1 MEPQPF
7 SDDLRRYLALAW
19 QWAWLLALAALLAGS
34 AAFLVSRQT
43 TPIYQASTL
52 ILINEAPGNRPV
64 DYSSI
69 ITSERLASTYTEMI
83 VSRPVLEGVIDGLGL
98 GRTSSQLKG
107 QVSVQPL
114 RDTQLIRVQV
124 QDWDPHWAALIA
136 NSLVAEFAHQ
146 NMELQRERYAESKA
160 SLEAQLTQLDRQIQT
175 AAAALDALP
184 EEAGNGRQAE
194 RDRLETALIG
204 YRQTYASLL
213 QSYELVRLT
222 EAQSTSK
229 VTQVESA
236 VAPSSPISPRVMQN
250 TLLAG
255 VVGLMLAVGVIFLVE
270 ALDDSLRDP
279 SEITRQLG
287 LPVLALITK
296 HPAEDEDAPISAV
309 EPRSPVSEAFR
320 SLRTN
325 LQYAS
330 VDKPLRTILVTSPGA
345 EEGKTTIA
353 ANLAVVMGQSGK
365 RTILLDADLRRP
377 RIHRRLNL
385 PNRQGLVDLFL
396 QTSHGLN
403 GHVQRTPQMNLA
415 ALTTGALPPNPSELL
430 GSAKMGEILSQLL
443 QEADL
448 VVVDSPPVLAVTDA
462 AVLAPKMDAVVLVV
476 RPGETKLASARQAV
490 EQLRRGGAN
499 LVGVVLNGVDLK
511 KSRYYGYQYQA
522 YFYSTRYY
530 SNEEGKK
537 VKEKVK
543 EVEVG

>member
-1 MEPQPF
+1 MSVPMETQPF
-7 SDDLRRYLALAW
+7 SEDLRRYLALAW
-19 QWAWLLALAALLAGS
+19 QWAWLLALAALLAAG
-34 AAFLVSRQT
+34 AAFLVSRQM
-43 TPIYQASTL
+43 TPVYQASTL
-52 ILINEAPGNRPV
+52 ILVNEAPGAKAIDMGV
-64 DYSSI
+64 I
-69 ITSERLASTYTEMI
+69 QTSERLARTYTEML
-83 VSRPVLEGVIDGLGL
+83 VSRPVLEGVIQSLGL
-98 GRTSSQLKG
+98 GRTAAGLK
-107 QVSVQPL
+107 SNITVQPL

-160 SLEAQLTQLDRQIQT
+160 SLEAQLAQVDRQIQT
-175 AAAALDALP
+175 AAAALDAIP
-184 EEAGNGRQAE
+184 IEATGNGHQAE
-194 RDRLETALIG
+194 RDRLDAALVG

-213 QSYELVRLT
+213 QSYEQVRLT

-236 VAPSSPISPRVMQN
+236 VAPASPISPRVMQN

-279 SEITRQLG
+279 AEITRHLG

-296 HPAEDEDAPISAV
+296 HPTEEEGSPITAA

-325 LQYAS
+325 IQYAS
-330 VDKPLRTILVTSPGA
+330 VDKPVRTILVTSPAA
-345 EEGKTTIA
+345 EEGKTTVA
-353 ANLAVVMGQSGK
+353 ANLAVVLGQGGK

-377 RIHRRLNL
+377 RIHRRLSL

-396 QTSHGLN
+396 QASHGLN
-403 GHVQRTPQMNLA
+403 GHVQRTPQLNLA

-430 GSAKMGEILSQLL
+430 GSAKMGEILAHLL
-443 QEADL
+443 QEADI

-462 AVLAPKMDAVVLVV
+462 AVLAPKMDAVLLVV
-476 RPGETKLASARQAV
+476 RPGETRLASARHAV

-499 LVGVVLNGVDLK
+499 LIGVVLNGVDLK
-511 KSRYYGYQYQA
+511 RSRYYSYQYKA
-522 YFYSTRYY
+522 YYYNYTGRYAKD
-530 SNEEGKK
+530 EEQK
-537 VKEKVK
+537 VKEAV
-543 EVEVG
+543 